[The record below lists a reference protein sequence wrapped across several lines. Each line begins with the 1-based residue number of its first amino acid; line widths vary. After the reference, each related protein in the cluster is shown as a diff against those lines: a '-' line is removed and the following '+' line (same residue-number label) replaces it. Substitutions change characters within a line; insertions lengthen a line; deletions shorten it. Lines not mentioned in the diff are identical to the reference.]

1 MCRAF
6 WMIKQFFSP
15 RVLPSL
21 LGALVLLGLGPE
33 GAFAAEPT
41 ESLIDFATIVTDI
54 KPLMKTAI
62 AAAAGFGA
70 IVLAAVLCWKF
81 FKRFLQG

>member
-6 WMIKQFFSP
+6 WIIKNFPAS
-15 RVLPSL
+15 RVLPVL

-33 GAFAAEPT
+33 GAFAAE

-54 KPLMKTAI
+54 KPLMKTAV